1 MTRLQSTSG
10 LNGKKMLSKWRPKEH
25 VLFTIVFRVW
35 AIYMYIKIFAMS
47 DVLYK
52 SDTKRRKVLFSIMA
66 HRSGKWVAFVTL
78 VSIREISTLSIP
90 FLFKIWRHF
99 VSYVYVERWLIVGAW
114 PHLAMKEF
122 ENSTEH
128 NSKCSFRNTGKKMKE
143 YENPWTNTREKSKL
157 TISELPLC
165 QNECAWETIQ
175 MKMSSA
181 LCLHFHAKLIFVR
194 KVLHKESFRNRGP
207 G

>member
-1 MTRLQSTSG
+1 
-10 LNGKKMLSKWRPKEH
+10 
-25 VLFTIVFRVW
+25 
-35 AIYMYIKIFAMS
+35 MS
-47 DVLYK
+47 NVPYK
-52 SDTKRRKVLFSIMA
+52 SDAQRRKVLFSIMA

-128 NSKCSFRNTGKKMKE
+128 NSKCSFRNTGKKWKSMKTLGQT
-143 YENPWTNTREKSKL
+143 PEKSQNWPYR
-157 TISELPLC
+157 SCLC
-165 QNECAWETIQ
+165 VKTSVRGKPFKWKWVPHSAYIFMQN
-175 MKMSSA
+175 
-181 LCLHFHAKLIFVR
+181 LFL
-194 KVLHKESFRNRGP
+194 
-207 G
+207 